1 MDWCGLKS
9 SLRTY
14 LFVVLERTG
23 YENLL
28 EGFTRMKETKL
39 AVAGWSIVG
48 WSAVIIGIML
58 AVIWLIYGVDE
69 TAMRLAIRATARTS
83 CILFLCAF
91 VASSL
96 RSLWQNIFTQWLLTN
111 RRFFGLSM
119 AVSHTYH
126 AIAWSGLWFVTSGA
140 SPGFDPL
147 GILGYVFLFA
157 MTVTSFERS
166 AAWIGQRAWKILHNA
181 GMHYFWLAFT
191 FEFGIKIFKSAIVY
205 LPLTA
210 LLIAAIMIRLVSPRI
225 QRKLVC

>member
-1 MDWCGLKS
+1 
-9 SLRTY
+9 
-14 LFVVLERTG
+14 
-23 YENLL
+23 
-28 EGFTRMKETKL
+28 MKETKF
-39 AVAGWSIVG
+39 AVAGWNIVG
-48 WSAVIIGIML
+48 LSALIIGIML
-58 AVIWLIYGVDE
+58 AAIWLIYGVDE

-96 RSLWQNIFTQWLLTN
+96 RRLWPNIFTQWLLKN
-111 RRFFGLSM
+111 RRYFGLSM

-126 AIAWSGLWFVTSGA
+126 AIAWSGLWFATSGA

-191 FEFGIKIFKSAIVY
+191 FEFGIKIVKSMLVY
-205 LPLTA
+205 LPLTV
-210 LLIAAIMIRLVSPRI
+210 LLVAAMMIRLVSPRI
-225 QRKLVC
+225 QRKLVG